1 MLPVSWHLYTKT
13 LHLFFCGNKTQPEQM
28 KRGPL
33 CILTALTA
41 ALLSGCEKEHSP
53 SPEFIGNDDIS
64 LVIQGS
70 TKIKYIPETF
80 QIGFNADRRQFRIH
94 NDTMSEYY
102 ILTCSSMPNVRE
114 STPVNQCLGTTADK
128 GRPTNTL
135 FYRHDEKRKICRGC
149 LLHPFRAWINR

>member
-1 MLPVSWHLYTKT
+1 
-13 LHLFFCGNKTQPEQM
+13 M

-33 CILTALTA
+33 YILTALTA

-80 QIGFNADRRQFRIH
+80 QIGFNVDRRQFRIH

-102 ILTCSSMPNVRE
+102 ILTCSSMPERE
-114 STPVNQCLGTTADK
+114 G
-128 GRPTNTL
+128 
-135 FYRHDEKRKICRGC
+135 EKIKCS
-149 LLHPFRAWINR
+149 LKYVINGKPNFKNLTFEVVKTDASGIIWLWNSKKEIGLTVKAIYPQDYSFSHKTGNYE